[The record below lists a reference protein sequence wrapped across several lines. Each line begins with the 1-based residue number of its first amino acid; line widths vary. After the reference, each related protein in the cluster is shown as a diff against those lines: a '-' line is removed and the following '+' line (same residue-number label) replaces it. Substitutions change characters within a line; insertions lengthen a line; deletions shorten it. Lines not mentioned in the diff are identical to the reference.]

1 MKSTLHLFTVFS
13 TVTFIRSGR
22 FSVLARKP
30 GARDFGIPGFR
41 ATFTA
46 LLLFATG
53 CHSPATSTTATAEEL
68 SQMNRDFAAAINAK
82 DAVAAANCYADEA
95 TLYPPN
101 EPAVMGREAILNY
114 WKGAIDAGA
123 TNVSVKT
130 IATGS
135 DGSLG
140 WETGQF
146 RMDVKTPDGKV
157 VVDKGRYTD
166 LLKRNTDGKW
176 VSIMGMWNADAPP
189 TP

>member
-1 MKSTLHLFTVFS
+1 MTLKSPLR
-13 TVTFIRSGR
+13 I
-22 FSVLARKP
+22 LAVV
-30 GARDFGIPGFR
+30 
-41 ATFTA
+41 TA
-46 LLLFATG
+46 LLLFAAG
-53 CHSPATSTTATAEEL
+53 CHSPATSTPATAEEL

-101 EPAVMGREAILNY
+101 EPAVIGREAILNY

-135 DGSLG
+135 EGNLG

-146 RMDVKTPDGKV
+146 QMDVKTPDGKV
-157 VVDKGRYTD
+157 VVDKGRYTE
-166 LLKRNTDGKW
+166 LLKRNTDGEW

-189 TP
+189 VP

>member
-1 MKSTLHLFTVFS
+1 MKSTLHLFTICS
-13 TVTFIRSGR
+13 ALTLIRSGR

-30 GARDFGIPGFR
+30 GAREFGILLIL

-46 LLLFATG
+46 LLLLAAG
-53 CHSPATSTTATAEEL
+53 CNVPATSTPTTAEDL

-82 DAVAAANCYADEA
+82 DAVAAANCYANEA

-101 EPAVMGREAILNY
+101 EPAVTGRANILNY
-114 WKGAIDAGA
+114 WQGAIDAGA

-135 DGSLG
+135 EGNLG

-146 RMDVKTPDGKV
+146 QMDVKTPDGKV
-157 VVDKGRYTD
+157 VVDKGRYTE
-166 LLKRNTDGKW
+166 LLKRNNDGKW

>member
-1 MKSTLHLFTVFS
+1 MKTKSS
-13 TVTFIRSGR
+13 IRI
-22 FSVLARKP
+22 LA
-30 GARDFGIPGFR
+30 AF
-41 ATFTA
+41 AA
-46 LLLFATG
+46 LLLFAAG
-53 CHSPATSTTATAEEL
+53 CNTTANEKPTTTEEL

-101 EPAVMGREAILNY
+101 EPAVTGREAILNY

-123 TNVSVKT
+123 THVSIKT
-130 IATGS
+130 VATGS
-135 DGSLG
+135 DGNLG

-146 RMDVKTPDGKV
+146 QMDVKTPDGKV
-157 VVDKGRYTD
+157 VVDQGRYTE

-189 TP
+189 VP